1 MRFVLLDGVLFIV
14 DSKQSSNGWE
24 SVGGD
29 VRLSLALF
37 MRFAVNVSAF
47 SEYINYSVAL
57 ALNRS

>member
-1 MRFVLLDGVLFIV
+1 MRFVVLDGVLFIV

-47 SEYINYSVAL
+47 SE
-57 ALNRS
+57 